1 MKKNYIKNITILFQ
15 IIALFPVIVFIVC
28 IYPIIKIKI
37 FLIETRAIG
46 HFTLPVEI
54 FLSELKLKKSQEKR
68 TFYIW
73 FPNKVISN
81 RFLYEKWKEI
91 LSIFPRIIFEPI
103 FYFFRKIPYGNSFLI
118 QTRHWTDYH
127 SWEKKNNHN
136 DIYNALNQTKPNIIF
151 SNKEIQEGNE
161 YLKKYGLTNLDNYIC
176 IAFRNPSYYYNQ
188 KIITKFRNSLRDSN
202 LDNFTKAAEFL
213 LKKNYKIFALGER
226 NPIQKYPAGII
237 QYNNSAYKNDFLDI
251 FLPFHCSYFLSS
263 ATGIDSV
270 ARLNR
275 KKRYILNFS
284 QISFLWS
291 MEDVEL
297 FIPKKFKLLST
308 GKFIP
313 YSEVLRLNLSHYHYL
328 SDLNKD
334 GYDCVSNSEEEIF
347 SAIREID
354 FFYKEKKYLSDEMD
368 YLNKKFRSIYK
379 DYCGY
384 EIKRVKICDSFLKIN
399 KDLIN

>member
-1 MKKNYIKNITILFQ
+1 MKKNYIEKIIILFQ
-15 IIALFPVIVFIVC
+15 IIMLFPVIVFIIC

-46 HFTLPVEI
+46 HFTLPMEI

-81 RFLYEKWKEI
+81 RFLFEKWKEI
-91 LSIFPRIIFEPI
+91 ISIFPRIIFEPI
-103 FYFFRKIPYGNSFLI
+103 FYFFRKIPYGIYFLI
-118 QTRHWTDYH
+118 PTRHWTEYH
-127 SWEKKNNHN
+127 SWKKQNNHH
-136 DIYNALNQTKPNIIF
+136 DICNVLNKTKPNIIF
-151 SNKEIQEGNE
+151 SDKEIQEGND
-161 YLKKYGLTNLDNYIC
+161 YLKKYGLTNLDKYIC
-176 IAFRNPSYYYNQ
+176 IAFRNPSYYRNQ
-188 KIITKFRNSLRDSN
+188 KIINNFKYSIRDSN
-202 LDNFTKAAEFL
+202 FNNMTKAVEFL
-213 LKKNYKIFALGER
+213 LKKNYKIFSLGEK
-226 NPIQKYPAGII
+226 NTVQKYPTEII
-237 QYNNSAYKNDFLDI
+237 QYNNSAYKNNFLDI
-251 FLPFHCSYFLSS
+251 FLPFHCSYFISS

-275 KKRYILNFS
+275 KKRFILNFS

-291 MEDVEL
+291 LEDVDL
-297 FIPKKFKLLST
+297 FIPKKFKSLST

-313 YSEVLRLNLSHYHYL
+313 YSEVLKLNLSQYHYL

-347 SAIREID
+347 SAIKEID
-354 FFYKEKKYLSDEMD
+354 FFYKKKKHLDDGMD
-368 YLNKKFRSIYK
+368 YLNKKFRLIYK

-384 EIKRVKICDSFLKIN
+384 EIKRVKICNSFLKIN